1 MRDAHEPG
9 DFDFLRSYGFESTRA
24 KPSSLEEQRTRDIL
38 RRNRDNL
45 KLQSSLNL
53 AKRAVRAAPRSDTS
67 QRPHPAQSA
76 TTSRAEP
83 TRKPS
88 TVTLRSVGKF
98 STLLDPSHVSPAQLR
113 HLREHQPDSLFTRRA
128 AAYRGLQP
136 SASAGA
142 LPYPEI
148 GLPATRPLP
157 QFQAAQP
164 KQKRELEIIN
174 SIPFSEQ
181 LADRLK
187 EVDGTPPQ
195 FVSLVKRGEW
205 FYHKHTSGRGRLGR

>member
-9 DFDFLRSYGFESTRA
+9 DFDFLRSYGFEATRA

-38 RRNRDNL
+38 QRNRDSL

-53 AKRAVRAAPRSDTS
+53 ATRAVRAAPRSDTS
-67 QRPHPAQSA
+67 QRPHPEQSA

-83 TRKPS
+83 ARAPS

-98 STLLDPSHVSPAQLR
+98 SSQLDPSHVSPAQLR

-136 SASAGA
+136 SASAGS
-142 LPYPEI
+142 LSYPEI
-148 GLPATRPLP
+148 GLQLSSKRPLP

-205 FYHKHTSGRGRLGR
+205 FYHKHTSVRGR